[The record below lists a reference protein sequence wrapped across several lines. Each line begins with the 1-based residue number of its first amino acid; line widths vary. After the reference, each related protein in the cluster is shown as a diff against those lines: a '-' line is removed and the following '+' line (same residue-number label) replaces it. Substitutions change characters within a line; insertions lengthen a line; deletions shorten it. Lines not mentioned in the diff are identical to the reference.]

1 MRLKPIGIIHSPF
14 QQATGTPIQPRFSDG
29 AEGSVEIFSEFIP
42 GLKDLAGFD
51 RIWLLYWFHWA
62 RFEKCGLVVTP
73 YLDDTPRGVFAT
85 RAPARPNPIGL
96 SAVRLLE
103 VRGNTLSIRDVDI
116 LEGTPLLD
124 IKPYFPQFDCFKVA
138 RSGWLQGSALRRA
151 KADDRFE
158 AKKAKAPPSQ
168 TARRPSASGRLA
180 LHRHPGSKS

>member
-73 YLDDTPRGVFAT
+73 YLDDTPRGVFAA
-85 RAPARPNPIGL
+85 RAPTRPNPVRL
-96 SAVRLLE
+96 SPVRLLD
-103 VRGNTLSIRDVDI
+103 VRGHTLRVRDLGVPSDLIVNSSICTCRQATSMFYY
-116 LEGTPLLD
+116 LQPSSRGGGQNPS
-124 IKPYFPQFDCFKVA
+124 
-138 RSGWLQGSALRRA
+138 RSFGVW
-151 KADDRFE
+151 F
-158 AKKAKAPPSQ
+158 
-168 TARRPSASGRLA
+168 
-180 LHRHPGSKS
+180 